1 MKKIILSLFTII
13 CIQTNFYSQIKTK
26 SEKEI
31 LKEIEWISTNPI
43 QKSDKEFVSKSADMM
58 MFQMVNYPEF
68 PVNYKALFEFMDT
81 DKNYKYYDEISV
93 VFIGNQLAN
102 KIQTTNDY
110 DLTKSSLNSLKE
122 VLDYYKLVLE
132 EEPNEKNS
140 ILDKYLAMTDSELKN
155 YVVEIMSK

>member
-1 MKKIILSLFTII
+1 
-13 CIQTNFYSQIKTK
+13 
-26 SEKEI
+26 
-31 LKEIEWISTNPI
+31 
-43 QKSDKEFVSKSADMM
+43 M

-68 PVNYKALFEFMDT
+68 PVNYKALFEFMST
-81 DKNYKYYDEISV
+81 EKKYKYYDEISV
-93 VFIGNQLAN
+93 VFISNQLAN
-102 KIQTTNDY
+102 KIRTTNDY

-122 VLDYYKLVLE
+122 VLDYYNLVLE

>member
-1 MKKIILSLFTII
+1 MKKILLSLITII
-13 CIQTNFYSQIKTK
+13 CFQTNFYGQIKTK

-43 QKSDKEFVSKSADMM
+43 QKSDKEFVSKSADII

-68 PVNYKALFEFMDT
+68 PVNYKAFFEFLST
-81 DKNYKYYDEISV
+81 EKNYKYYDEISV
-93 VFIGNQLAN
+93 VFISNQLAN
-102 KIQTTNDY
+102 KIRTTNDY
-110 DLTKSSLNSLKE
+110 DLTRSSINSLKG

-140 ILDKYLAMTDSELKN
+140 ILDKYLAMTDPELKN

>member
-1 MKKIILSLFTII
+1 LKKILLSLITII
-13 CIQTNFYSQIKTK
+13 CFQTNFYGQIKTK

-43 QKSDKEFVSKSADMM
+43 QKSDKEFVSKSADII

-68 PVNYKALFEFMDT
+68 PVNYKAFFEFLST
-81 DKNYKYYDEISV
+81 EKNYKYYDEISV
-93 VFIGNQLAN
+93 VFISNQLAN
-102 KIQTTNDY
+102 KIRTTNDY
-110 DLTKSSLNSLKE
+110 DLTRSSINSLKG

-140 ILDKYLAMTDSELKN
+140 ILDKYLAMTDPELKN

>member
-1 MKKIILSLFTII
+1 MKKIILSLLAII
-13 CIQTNFYSQIKTK
+13 CFQTNFYSQIKTK

-43 QKSDKEFVSKSADMM
+43 EKSDKEFVSKSADMM
-58 MFQMVNYPEF
+58 RFQMANYPEF
-68 PVNYKALFEFMDT
+68 PFNYKALFEFMDT
-81 DKNYKYYDEISV
+81 DKNYKYYVEISV
-93 VFIGNQLAN
+93 VFISNQLAN
-102 KIQTTNDY
+102 KIKTTNDY

-122 VLDYYKLVLE
+122 VLDYYELVLE

-140 ILDKYLAMTDSELKN
+140 ILDKYLAMTDPELKN